1 MEAGRSF
8 ASESPDL
15 QLGEQ
20 VGKRGFHSEPRHS
33 QRELEACVGSGR
45 CEGKV
50 HPESRFCSAWTSV
63 RCRINGDF
71 YTVAPWRS
79 PSVDSTVGRL
89 L

>member
-1 MEAGRSF
+1 MEAGCSF
-8 ASESPDL
+8 ASESPDP

-63 RCRINGDF
+63 R

-79 PSVDSTVGRL
+79 PSVDSTVGIL